1 MLLSFINSTFI
12 TMQTFTKSE
21 RLCSKV
27 IIDKVFETGRVIV
40 GPSFKLIWMKSAEA
54 GDQPV
59 QIVITVPKRN
69 FKKAVDRNKLKR
81 RIREVY
87 RKNKEILYGGIKSG
101 TYYLML
107 MYTGKSMMEYKE
119 AEEKII
125 KLLQR
130 LTAEINS

>member
-1 MLLSFINSTFI
+1 
-12 TMQTFTKSE
+12 MQTFTKSE

-27 IIDKVFETGRVIV
+27 IIDKVFETGKVII
-40 GPSFKLIWMKSAEA
+40 GPSFKLIWMEAEEA
-54 GDQPV
+54 MEQPA

-69 FKKAVDRNKLKR
+69 FKRAVDRNKLKR

-87 RKNKEILYGGIKSG
+87 RKNKDLLYNKIKSK

-107 MYTGKSMMEYKE
+107 IYTGRSIMEYGE